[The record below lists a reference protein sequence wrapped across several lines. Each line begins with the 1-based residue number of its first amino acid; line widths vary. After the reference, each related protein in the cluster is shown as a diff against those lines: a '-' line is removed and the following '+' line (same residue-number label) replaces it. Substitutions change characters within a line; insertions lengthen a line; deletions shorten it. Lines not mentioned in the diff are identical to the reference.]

1 MDEWEWEYSTLDLK
15 EIRQMLWEVDILR
28 DFDEKLQGARK
39 QIEKA
44 EAVTKASLKKR
55 VCIHNLGSDTDTWN
69 WLKFV
74 GSQS

>member
-15 EIRQMLWEVDILR
+15 EMRQMLWEVDILR

-55 VCIHNLGSDTDTWN
+55 VCIHNLGSDMDTWN
-69 WLKFV
+69 
-74 GSQS
+74 